1 MTEKNLKVRFESLTK
16 SFGNLIVLDNVNLE
30 VYENTFLCIVGP
42 TGCGKTTLA
51 NLLCGLLL
59 PTRGRVTIDG
69 LRVNP
74 KKHSISFVFQES
86 ACFPWRT
93 VKDNIKL
100 GLEIK
105 RVPEKEMRARVGEV
119 IGLLNLEGF
128 ENAYPNQISGGM
140 RQRVDIAR
148 AFCCESDLLIMDE
161 PFCQNDE
168 KTRFYLLNQ
177 LIEVWEKKK
186 RTVIFVTHNLEEAVY
201 LAERIV
207 VFTQKPTRIRAEIDV
222 SLPRPRDFSSPE
234 FVAIREQVTELV
246 KWW

>member
-1 MTEKNLKVRFESLTK
+1 
-16 SFGNLIVLDNVNLE
+16 
-30 VYENTFLCIVGP
+30 
-42 TGCGKTTLA
+42 
-51 NLLCGLLL
+51 
-59 PTRGRVTIDG
+59 
-69 LRVNP
+69 VNP

-86 ACFPWRT
+86 ACLPWRT

-105 RVPEKEMRARVGEV
+105 RVPQKEIEARIGEV
-119 IGLLNLEGF
+119 IGLLGLQGF
-128 ENAYPNQISGGM
+128 ETVYPSQISGGM
-140 RQRVDIAR
+140 KQRVDIAR

-177 LIEVWEKKK
+177 LIDLWEKKK

-207 VFTQKPTRIRAEIDV
+207 VFTQKPTRVRAEIDV
-222 SLPRPRDFSSPE
+222 SLTRPRDLNSPE
-234 FVAIREQVTELV
+234 FVTIREQVTDLV

>member
-1 MTEKNLKVRFESLTK
+1 MAEKSVKVRFESLTK
-16 SFGNLIVLDNVNLE
+16 RFGHLTVLDDVSMD

-51 NLLCGLLL
+51 NLLCGLIL
-59 PTRGRVTIDG
+59 PTRGKVTIDG
-69 LRVNP
+69 RKVNP
-74 KKHSISFVFQES
+74 KQHSISFVFQES
-86 ACFPWRT
+86 ACLPWRT

-105 RVPEKEMRARVGEV
+105 RVPEKEVRARIGEV
-119 IGLLNLEGF
+119 ITLLGLQGF

-148 AFCCESDLLIMDE
+148 AFCCDTDLLIMDE

-177 LIEVWEKKK
+177 LIEIWEKKK
-186 RTVIFVTHNLEEAVY
+186 RTIIFVTHNLEEAVY

-207 VFTQKPTRIRAEIDV
+207 VFTQKPTRVRAEIDV
-222 SLPRPRDFSSPE
+222 SLPRPRDVSSPE
-234 FVAIREQVTELV
+234 FVTIREQVTELV

>member
-1 MTEKNLKVRFESLTK
+1 MNGNKVKVRFESLTK
-16 SFGNLIVLDNVNLE
+16 SFGNLVVLDNINLE
-30 VYENTFLCIVGP
+30 IHENTFLCIVGP

-51 NLLCGLLL
+51 NLLCGITP
-59 PTRGRVTIDG
+59 PTKGRVTIDG
-69 LRVNP
+69 SGVNP

-86 ACFPWRT
+86 ACLPWRT

-105 RVPEKEMRARVGEV
+105 RVPQKEIEARIGEV
-119 IGLLNLEGF
+119 IGLLGLQGF
-128 ENAYPNQISGGM
+128 ETVYPNQISGGM

-177 LIEVWEKKK
+177 LIDLWEKKK

-222 SLPRPRDFSSPE
+222 SLTRPRDLNSPE
-234 FVAIREQVTELV
+234 FITIREQVTELV

>member
-1 MTEKNLKVRFESLTK
+1 MTEKKVKVRFEALTK
-16 SFGNLIVLDNVNLE
+16 SFGNLIVLDNVDME
-30 VYENTFLCIVGP
+30 VRENTFLCIVGP

-51 NLLCGLLL
+51 NLLCGIIP
-59 PTRGRVTIDG
+59 PTKGRVTIDG
-69 LRVNP
+69 SRVNP
-74 KKHSISFVFQES
+74 KKHNISFVFQES

-105 RVPEKEMRARVGEV
+105 RVPEKEVGVRIKDV
-119 IGLLNLEGF
+119 IALLGLQGF
-128 ENAYPNQISGGM
+128 ESAYPNQISGGM

-177 LIEVWEKKK
+177 LIEIWEKKK

-222 SLPRPRDFSSPE
+222 SLPRPRDVSSPE

>member
-1 MTEKNLKVRFESLTK
+1 MVEKRVKVRFESLTK
-16 SFGNLIVLDNVNLE
+16 SFGSLVVLDNVTLD

-51 NLLCGLLL
+51 NLLCGLTP
-59 PTRGRVTIDG
+59 PTKGRVTIDG
-69 LRVNP
+69 TRVNP

-93 VKDNIKL
+93 VMDNVKL

-105 RVPEKEMRARVGEV
+105 RAPDHEVKVRVGEV
-119 IGLLNLEGF
+119 ISLLGLEGF

-140 RQRVDIAR
+140 KQRVDIAR

-177 LIEVWEKKK
+177 LIEIWEKKK

-201 LAERIV
+201 LAEKVV
-207 VFTQKPTRIRAEIDV
+207 VFTQKPTRVRAEIDV
-222 SLPRPRDFSSPE
+222 SLPRPRDLNSPE
-234 FVAIREQVTELV
+234 FIRIREQVTELV

>member
-1 MTEKNLKVRFESLTK
+1 MVEKRVKVRFESLTK
-16 SFGNLIVLDNVNLE
+16 SFGSLVVLDDVTLD

-51 NLLCGLLL
+51 NLLCGLTP
-59 PTRGRVTIDG
+59 PTKGSVTIDG
-69 LRVNP
+69 TRVNP
-74 KKHSISFVFQES
+74 KKHNISFVFQES

-93 VKDNIKL
+93 VMDNVKL

-105 RVPEKEMRARVGEV
+105 RAPDQEVKARVGEV
-119 IGLLNLEGF
+119 ISLLGLEGF

-140 RQRVDIAR
+140 KQRVDIAR

-177 LIEVWEKKK
+177 LIEIWEKRK

-201 LAERIV
+201 LAEKVV
-207 VFTQKPTRIRAEIDV
+207 VFTQKPTRVRAEIDV
-222 SLPRPRDFSSPE
+222 SLPRPRDLNSSE
-234 FVAIREQVTELV
+234 FIRIREQVTELV